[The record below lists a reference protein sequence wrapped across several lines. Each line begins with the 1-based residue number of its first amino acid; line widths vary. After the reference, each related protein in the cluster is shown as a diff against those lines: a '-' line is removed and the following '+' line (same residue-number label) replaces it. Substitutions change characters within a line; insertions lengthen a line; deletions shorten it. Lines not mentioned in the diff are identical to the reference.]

1 MCSLDCSG
9 ICQLSSGQCLGKIWG
24 MMHLR
29 DYFQLLVWISSGECV
44 VVWVQ
49 AVLCHLRLRPQ
60 DRLWLV
66 VLPAPDVVVG
76 STMSDSSAGK
86 WVTLMFLCCAPSGL
100 QDSCASLRS
109 SWLLLGQ
116 LVLSC
121 LLNFAFT
128 HIQEYLKSMGDSLRH
143 RRSVQHVQSD
153 NICKHAHWQG
163 CNLLRELHQC
173 KDRHLRNCRHQIAH
187 ADITH
192 VLWVSGFWT
201 SSILSQLGSCNGQWF
216 VIGNF

>member
-1 MCSLDCSG
+1 MPR
-9 ICQLSSGQCLGKIWG
+9 QVWG
-24 MMHLR
+24 MMQLR

-44 VVWVQ
+44 VVWVE
-49 AVLCHLRLRPQ
+49 AVLCHLPLRPQ

-86 WVTLMFLCCAPSGL
+86 WVTLMFLCCVPSGL

-128 HIQEYLKSMGDSLRH
+128 HIQEYLICQWRTALGTEETLSMSRVTTSASMLTGRDAIYWGSFISAKTGTSGIAGIR
-143 RRSVQHVQSD
+143 
-153 NICKHAHWQG
+153 
-163 CNLLRELHQC
+163 LLTQTSPMSCGFL
-173 KDRHLRNCRHQIAH
+173 DFRHL
-187 ADITH
+187 
-192 VLWVSGFWT
+192 VSCHN
-201 SSILSQLGSCNGQWF
+201 LAVAMGSDL
-216 VIGNF
+216 